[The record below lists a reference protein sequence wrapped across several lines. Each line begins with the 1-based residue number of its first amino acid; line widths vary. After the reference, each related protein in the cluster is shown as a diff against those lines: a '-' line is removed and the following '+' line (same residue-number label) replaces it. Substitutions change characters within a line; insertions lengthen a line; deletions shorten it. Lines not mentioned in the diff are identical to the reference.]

1 MDTNTVE
8 FLPFEANNFL
18 DFEREGNPVS
28 SYLEL
33 VKNGSVK
40 RTNATRNSHDDHPTI
55 SGRSCHVY
63 GIFRLGLYC
72 CA

>member
-28 SYLEL
+28 SYLATSE
-33 VKNGSVK
+33 KRVK

-55 SGRSCHVY
+55 CGRSCHVY

>member
-8 FLPFEANNFL
+8 FLPFEKIIFL
-18 DFEREGNPVS
+18 ISRERGILSAVT
-28 SYLEL
+28 LQL
-33 VKNGSVK
+33 VKNSSVK

-55 SGRSCHVY
+55 CGRSCNVY